1 MKKLTE
7 QQEKG
12 YAETASV
19 VRFMNMVQEAKDNL
33 PALAAELNAN
43 EYYTS
48 FDIEQ
53 ERDNKP
59 IEFSCSIHCSFG
71 KWNNYHCSSYVSD
84 THDFDAAANSI
95 REMHAKWQKEEDA
108 RERKREEDRIKQA
121 LYEDYKAQLS
131 STPL

>member
-7 QQEKG
+7 QQEKT
-12 YAETASV
+12 YAETTSV
-19 VRFMNMVQEAKDNL
+19 VRFMNMVQQAKEAL

-48 FDIEQ
+48 FSIEQ
-53 ERDNKP
+53 ERDSKD
-59 IEFSCSIHCSFG
+59 IEFSCNIHCTFG
-71 KWNNYHCSSYVSD
+71 KWSNYHCGSYINEK
-84 THDFDAAANSI
+84 HDFDAAADSI

-108 RERKREEDRIKQA
+108 RQRKREEERIKAA

-131 STPL
+131 STPF